1 MFSPLYRVVRG
12 RKERRR
18 LWAQRKTPR
27 QSARVE
33 NGQEDA
39 ETETDENSQTKKGM
53 LPTNIVEML
62 ASREKYDISIY
73 PSIYLYIYISLFVCV
88 VLVFTYK

>member
-62 ASREKYDISIY
+62 AS
-73 PSIYLYIYISLFVCV
+73 LSLSLSLSLWMCV
-88 VLVFTYK
+88 VLAFK